1 MSQTNEQ
8 KDIPS
13 SSSSANVT
21 GGVTGIQIP
30 TRRLFDNTSD
40 ESDVSLD
47 NDDKTGAETDGSSS
61 SRGCLKNDRSRK
73 DQAGNLTVRTVRA
86 PQQVS
91 WSFGA
96 KPATPHS
103 QPPAGLKKVPAFP
116 VTSSISQ
123 AGSSSSTPAT
133 RKSSLV
139 GGRGSASSSGH
150 TSPSPSVSESPA
162 RNAGCS
168 SSGESN
174 PDRSLATPPL
184 PPALKHSG
192 KDGHY
197 RGQRSM
203 SLGGPAHEM
212 LMSQLG
218 ARQGNTVDC
227 SPGEGDKVCLLVDQ
241 TRFLVSQRLLTSKPD
256 TMLGRMF
263 SMRASCGDLG
273 ADLVSPNDR
282 DEFEVA
288 DGMAAP
294 CFRAIL
300 DYYQSGTMR
309 CPSSVSVSELREAC
323 DYLLVPFN
331 AQTVKCQ
338 NLHALLHELS
348 NEGAREQFSQFLEEI
363 ILPQLVASTE
373 HGERECHLVVL
384 LDDDVVDWDD
394 EYPPQMGEET
404 THVVYS
410 THLYKFFKYAE
421 NRDCAKQVL
430 KERGLKKIRL
440 GMEGYP
446 THKEK
451 IKKRFNKAEVIYN
464 YVQRPF
470 VHCSWEKEEARSRHV
485 DFACPIVKSK
495 SNPSLAAAAS
505 DPLPQPAPLQQ
516 QHRVAVFG
524 EGAPLAAQNRF
535 DEPPFAQPI
544 INQGMQLQPQ
554 QMQNNA
560 MLGVVVQ
567 QQQHN
572 QPLHSP
578 PVNFQRNDR
587 DED

>member
-1 MSQTNEQ
+1 MESSKDNSGNNSAPDGDINESR
-8 KDIPS
+8 P
-13 SSSSANVT
+13 
-21 GGVTGIQIP
+21 
-30 TRRLFDNTSD
+30 RRLFENAPSTD
-40 ESDVSLD
+40 ESDSSTED
-47 NDDKTGAETDGSSS
+47 PNGAETDGSSS
-61 SRGCLKNDRSRK
+61 NRGCLKNDRSRK
-73 DQAGNLTVRTVRA
+73 DQPSTSRAIRT

-91 WSFGA
+91 WSFA
-96 KPATPHS
+96 TKPATPHS
-103 QPPAGLKKVPAFP
+103 QPPAGMKAKA
-116 VTSSISQ
+116 
-123 AGSSSSTPAT
+123 ASSSELSTSRSSSAF

-139 GGRGSASSSGH
+139 GRGSASSSGH
-150 TSPSPSVSESPA
+150 TSPSESPA
-162 RNAGCS
+162 RATGAGS
-168 SSGESN
+168 SSSESAA
-174 PDRSLATPPL
+174 DRSLTTPPL
-184 PPALKHSG
+184 PPALKNSS
-192 KDGHY
+192 KDVIY

-203 SLGGPAHEM
+203 SLGSSAHDS
-212 LMSQLG
+212 LMSQLA
-218 ARQGNTVDC
+218 ARQGNTIDM
-227 SPGEGDKVCLLVDQ
+227 SPGEGDKVCLLVDG

-263 SMRASCGDLG
+263 SIRASCTDL
-273 ADLVSPNDR
+273 AAELVAPNDH

-288 DGMAAP
+288 DGLSAS
-294 CFRAIL
+294 CFRAVL
-300 DYYQSGTMR
+300 DYYSSGTMR
-309 CPSSVSVSELREAC
+309 CPPSVSVSELREAC

-331 AQTVKCQ
+331 ANTVKCQ

-348 NEGAREQFSQFLEEI
+348 NEGARGQFSHFLEEI

-384 LDDDVVDWDD
+384 LDDDIVDWDD

-451 IKKRFNKAEVIYN
+451 VKKRFNRAEVIYN

-505 DPLPQPAPLQQ
+505 DPLPQPAPLQN
-516 QHRVAVFG
+516 HPNRGGVFN
-524 EGAPLAAQNRF
+524 EAAPLAAAAHDDR
-535 DEPPFAQPI
+535 
-544 INQGMQLQPQ
+544 L
-554 QMQNNA
+554 
-560 MLGVVVQ
+560 LGVNVPGN
-567 QQQHN
+567 QHGH
-572 QPLHSP
+572 PLHSP
-578 PVNFQRNDR
+578 PVNFQRPERDR
-587 DED
+587 EEE